1 MGFGYHKRGS
11 ILLSV
16 SIRTGKYA
24 GGTKM
29 YFSFVRIWLVS
40 TNKSITRGH
49 TKLGQPTFLRKL
61 PAEKQHLVVEAAHP
75 TNGASGTTHSYWRV
89 WNNSPNQCSVWSNSH
104 NQLGVWGNSHNQLSV
119 WGNTP
124 YQRSVRGNT
133 PRQWISWL
141 ATPQVVI

>member
-29 YFSFVRIWLVS
+29 SFSFVRIWLVS

-49 TKLGQPTFLRKL
+49 TKLVLGNRCLKALWCLCLVLYHLYVRRKVL
-61 PAEKQHLVVEAAHP
+61 
-75 TNGASGTTHSYWRV
+75 
-89 WNNSPNQCSVWSNSH
+89 
-104 NQLGVWGNSHNQLSV
+104 
-119 WGNTP
+119 
-124 YQRSVRGNT
+124 
-133 PRQWISWL
+133 
-141 ATPQVVI
+141 